1 MKRDINLMRQIM
13 LDLEALPCI
22 HTNISEI
29 WLDRN
34 LDDYQTIALHV
45 KLLADS
51 NYLELGNCL
60 LGYDFENWHINR
72 ITNDGYTFLEY
83 VRNDTIWNTLRSK
96 LTALGS
102 IALRI
107 VEPLATDV
115 IRAL

>member
-60 LGYDFENWHINR
+60 LGYDFE
-72 ITNDGYTFLEY
+72 
-83 VRNDTIWNTLRSK
+83 K
-96 LTALGS
+96 
-102 IALRI
+102 
-107 VEPLATDV
+107 
-115 IRAL
+115 